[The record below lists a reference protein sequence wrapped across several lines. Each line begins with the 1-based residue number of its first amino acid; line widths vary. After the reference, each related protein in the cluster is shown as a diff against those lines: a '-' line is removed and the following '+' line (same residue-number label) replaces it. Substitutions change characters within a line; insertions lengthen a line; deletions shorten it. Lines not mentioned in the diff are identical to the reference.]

1 MTRPR
6 ATTPMMEQYLG
17 VKAKHPG
24 TLLLYRMGDFYETF
38 FEDAITLSKILGIT
52 LTSRNAGDP
61 DPIPLAGF
69 PWHSAE
75 PHIQKLLK
83 AGLRVAICEQVENP
97 AEAKGLVARRVVEV
111 LSPGTAVSDPLL
123 DRGRNNFLVAMWGED
138 DAIGLAAA
146 DISTGSFLAGDLT
159 EEEAEEELVR
169 LAPAEILVPEGWTH
183 PRLERFLREH
193 LGDPF
198 RSSGDGWR
206 FAPARGETLLKEH
219 FRVATLEG
227 YGFRDPT
234 PAVGAAAA
242 LLEYARDQKQSPLS
256 HLRGLERLQPSGSL
270 ILDDAS
276 LRGLEILEP
285 LTGVRESTLLSV
297 LDATRTAAGGRRL
310 RSALARPYRDPEPA
324 NARLDRVGALAE
336 DAAARDRI
344 GRALE
349 EIADIERILARVH
362 CERATPRD
370 IGGLRRTLLAVP
382 KVEEGLAGFD
392 AWASS
397 RAALAVEPLASELDA
412 ALVES
417 PPLNLAEG
425 GVFRDGYD
433 PDLDAI
439 RDAAHGGR
447 RWMAELE
454 AREREASG
462 IPNLKVGYNRV
473 FGYTIEVTRSQ
484 LSRVPDRYTRKQ
496 TLSTGE
502 RFVTPELKEME
513 EKILGA
519 EEAQRKRETE
529 LFRVLCGKIAEA
541 TAMLQSLATA
551 LAECDLCLSFA
562 ESAAARGYVRPVLDR
577 SRVLAIEEGRHPVVE
592 KAVGVGSFV
601 PNDLVLDGEERQVVI
616 LTGPNMAGKSTYL
629 RQIGLIVLM
638 AQAGS
643 YVPARAARIGVADRI
658 FTRVGAH
665 DVIARG
671 QSTFLVEMIET
682 SNILRHATAE
692 SLVLMDEV
700 GRGTSTYDGLSIAWA
715 VAEALRGDPG
725 RRPRTIFA
733 THYHEMTRIAEPGN
747 GYLNLNVLVREWG
760 DEVIFLRR
768 VEEGAADRSYGI
780 EVARLAGVP
789 EPVVRRASEILR
801 DLERKGAHVIE
812 VHPGEHD
819 PAASPQLSLF
829 GSGEGDWLLAEL
841 RSIDPD
847 RLTPLDA
854 LERLHRWFAR
864 IDANR
869 SST

>member
-1 MTRPR
+1 MSRPR

-17 VKAKHPG
+17 IKAQHPG
-24 TLLLYRMGDFYETF
+24 TLLLFRMGDFYETF
-38 FEDAITLSKILGIT
+38 FEDAITLSRVVGIT

-61 DPIPLAGF
+61 EPIPLAGF

-83 AGLRVAICEQVENP
+83 AGLRVAICEQVEDP

-111 LSPGTAVSDPLL
+111 LSPGTTVSDPLL
-123 DRGRNNFLVAMWGED
+123 DRGRNNYLAALWGEG
-138 DAIGLAAA
+138 DAVGLAAA
-146 DISTGSFLAGDLT
+146 DISTGSFVAGDLT

-169 LAPAEILVPEGWTH
+169 LDPAELLVPEGWSH
-183 PRLERFLREH
+183 PRLDRFLREH

-198 RSSGDGWR
+198 RSTCDGWR
-206 FAPARGETLLKEH
+206 FAPARGETLLMEH

-227 YGFRDPT
+227 YGFHGPT

-256 HLRGLERLQPSGSL
+256 HLSGIERLQPAGFL
-270 ILDDAS
+270 VLDDAS
-276 LRGLEILEP
+276 LRGLEVLEP
-285 LTGVRESTLLSV
+285 LTGVRESTLLSA
-297 LDATRTAAGGRRL
+297 LDMTRTAAGGRRL
-310 RSALARPYRDPEPA
+310 RQALARPYRDPEPA
-324 NARLDRVGALAE
+324 TARLDRVGALTE
-336 DAAARDRI
+336 DGTARGRI
-344 GRALE
+344 GTSLE
-349 EIADIERILARVH
+349 EVSDIERILARVH

-370 IGGLRRTLLAVP
+370 LAGLRRTLLAAP
-382 KVEEGLAGFD
+382 RVEKELAELP
-392 AWASS
+392 AWSSLLAAFAVASL
-397 RAALAVEPLASELDA
+397 AAELDA

-417 PPLNLAEG
+417 PPLSLADG

-433 PDLDAI
+433 AELDGI
-439 RDAAHGGR
+439 RDAARGGR

-454 AREREASG
+454 AREREATG
-462 IPNLKVGYNRV
+462 ISNLKVTFNRV
-473 FGYTIEVTRSQ
+473 FGYTIEITRSQ

-502 RFVTPELKEME
+502 RFVTPEIKEQE

-519 EEAQRKRETE
+519 EDAQRKRETE
-529 LFRVLCGKIAEA
+529 LFRSLCAKVTGA
-541 TAMLQSLATA
+541 TPALQSLATA

-562 ESAAARGYVRPVLDR
+562 ECAATRGYVRPVLER
-577 SRVLAIEEGRHPVVE
+577 SPILQIEEGRHPVVE
-592 KAVGVGSFV
+592 RAVGAGSFV
-601 PNDLVLDGEERQVVI
+601 PNDLMLDGDERQVVI
-616 LTGPNMAGKSTYL
+616 LTGPNMAGKSTFL

-643 YVPARAARIGVADRI
+643 YVPAKAARIGVADRI

-682 SNILRHATAE
+682 SNILRHTTSE

-715 VAEALRGDPG
+715 VAEALRGDPE

-768 VEEGAADRSYGI
+768 VAEGAADRSYGI

-789 EPVVRRASEILR
+789 EPVVRRATEILR

-812 VHPGEHD
+812 PQP
-819 PAASPQLSLF
+819 PAGVSASPQLSLF

-841 RSIDPD
+841 RLIDPD
-847 RLTPLDA
+847 RLAPLEA
-854 LERLHRWFAR
+854 LQLLHRWFAR
-864 IDANR
+864 IDEGRR
-869 SST
+869 ST